1 MKSIISTKAVWP
13 SNLDSEKPE
22 GSQLVLVATFAI
34 PAMLVVA
41 ILVLLITFRGGIE
54 NSVANLALLL
64 PVGYAFAAGMVASVN
79 PCGVMMLTS
88 YAFFQSRGERQ
99 DAPAVGRALKALL
112 VAVVVT
118 LGFILIFA
126 VVGAIISAGG
136 QWLVASFPYAGLLIG
151 VGMVALGAWLLLAR
165 KTLGI
170 LAVKGMTVEPQHN
183 MGNAFLFGIT
193 YAIASLSCTLPI
205 FLVVVGSA
213 LSSEGAASS
222 FAQFIGYSLGMGAII
237 LVVTVGAALFR
248 RAMARWLRALTP
260 YIHRLSAVFL
270 IGAGLYLIYYWVFQ
284 GGLAA

>member
-1 MKSIISTKAVWP
+1 
-13 SNLDSEKPE
+13 
-22 GSQLVLVATFAI
+22 
-34 PAMLVVA
+34 
-41 ILVLLITFRGGIE
+41 
-54 NSVANLALLL
+54 
-64 PVGYAFAAGMVASVN
+64 
-79 PCGVMMLTS
+79 
-88 YAFFQSRGERQ
+88 
-99 DAPAVGRALKALL
+99 
-112 VAVVVT
+112 
-118 LGFILIFA
+118 
-126 VVGAIISAGG
+126 
-136 QWLVASFPYAGLLIG
+136 
-151 VGMVALGAWLLLAR
+151 
-165 KTLGI
+165 
-170 LAVKGMTVEPQHN
+170 MTVEPKQN
-183 MGNAFLFGIT
+183 LGNAFLFGIT